1 MIIFKNRRNQMAKEL
16 SALEQLK
23 ASRNPLRVIDDIYKE
38 ANEGIPLKDEY
49 IGLLKWYGM
58 YPHVNA
64 DGTEDKKYFMKRI
77 KLIDTSMNLEQLKVM
92 AKIGLDYAQGLV
104 DFTTRQNVQ
113 FHYIQIKD
121 MPEIFKLLESV
132 GLTSRMASG
141 DGPRPIMTCP
151 VSGIDNNEIF
161 DASELVRS
169 VDAYFDKNEDRFCN
183 FPRKYKIGI
192 SGCGCHC
199 AAHEIQDVAF
209 TAFKNERGEVLF
221 DLTIGGGLSKS
232 KQIATRANRYVK
244 PEQVQD
250 VAVACA
256 EIFRDNGNRDNR
268 NKARVRHLLNDW
280 GIEKFVAEI
289 EKVIGYSLEEGL
301 VEPKIASYENRNHF
315 GINKAKQ
322 EGYSFVG
329 FATNSGRVAG
339 SDFQAMYDICN
350 KYNAG
355 GMTLTA
361 TQNFVIYGVK
371 DEVVQNLA
379 DEIAALGYPYKPT
392 PFRARLQSCT
402 GKEFCKFGITETKE
416 FAKKALIELEEK
428 FPEFTENVTI
438 AISGCGNGCSQPQIA
453 DIGFVGGMIRVD
465 GQRVEGYEVL
475 LGGNLEGANKS
486 RLSRKVG
493 VKVAATELVSYVGQL
508 INDYKADN
516 LGQKTFKD
524 YLSILQPAGAVV
536 EDND

>member
-1 MIIFKNRRNQMAKEL
+1 MAKEL

-38 ANEGIPLKDEY
+38 ANEGIPLSSEY

-58 YPHVNA
+58 YPHVNT
-64 DGTEDKKYFMKRI
+64 DGLEDKKYFMKRI
-77 KLIDTSMNLEQLKVM
+77 KLVDTKMNVEQLGVM
-92 AKIGLDYAQGLV
+92 AKIGSDYAQGLV

-113 FHYIQIKD
+113 FHFIQIKD
-121 MPEIFKLLESV
+121 MPAIFDLLESV

-151 VSGIDNNEIF
+151 VGGIDAEEII
-161 DASELVRS
+161 DASEFVKQ
-169 VDAYFDKNEDRFCN
+169 VDTYFDENEDRFCN

-192 SGCGCHC
+192 SGCKCHC

-209 TAFKNERGEVLF
+209 TAFKNDAGEVLF

-289 EKVIGYSLEEGL
+289 ERVIGYSLQEGL
-301 VEPKIASYENRNHF
+301 VEPKIASFENRNHF
-315 GINKAKQ
+315 GINKSKKA
-322 EGYSFVG
+322 GYSYVG

-339 SDFQAMYDICN
+339 TDFQAMYDICK
-350 KYNAG
+350 KYEVEG
-355 GMTLTA
+355 LSLTA
-361 TQNFVIYGVK
+361 TQNFIVYGVK
-371 DEVVQNLA
+371 DEVVQALA
-379 DEIAALGYPYKPT
+379 DEFAALGYPYKPT

-416 FAKKALIELEEK
+416 FAKKVLVELEEK
-428 FPEFTENVTI
+428 FPEFTEDVTI
-438 AISGCGNGCSQPQIA
+438 SISGCGNGCSQPQIS
-453 DIGFVGGMIRVD
+453 DIGFVGAMIRHE
-465 GQRVEGYEVL
+465 GERVEGYEVL
-475 LGGNLEGANKS
+475 LGGNLEGTSKS
-486 RLSRKVG
+486 RIARKVG
-493 VKVAATELVSYVGQL
+493 VKVPANGIVSYVEQL

-516 LGQKTFKD
+516 LGQDRFKD
-524 YLSILQPAGAVV
+524 YLAVLQPAGAVAE
-536 EDND
+536 ED

>member
-1 MIIFKNRRNQMAKEL
+1 MAKEL

-38 ANEGIPLKDEY
+38 ANEGIPLSSDY

-58 YPHVNA
+58 YPHVNSE
-64 DGTEDKKYFMKRI
+64 GLEDKKYFMKRI
-77 KLIDTSMNLEQLKVM
+77 KLVDTKMNVEQLGVM
-92 AKIGLDYAQGLV
+92 AKIGRDYAQGLV

-113 FHYIQIKD
+113 FHFIQIKD
-121 MPEIFKLLESV
+121 MPAIFDLLESV

-151 VSGIDNNEIF
+151 VGGIDADEII
-161 DASELVRS
+161 DASEFVKQ
-169 VDAYFDKNEDRFCN
+169 VDTYFDQNEDRFCN

-192 SGCGCHC
+192 SGCKCHC

-209 TAFKNERGEVLF
+209 TAFKNDAGEVLF

-289 EKVIGYSLEEGL
+289 ERVIGYSLQEGL
-301 VEPKIASYENRNHF
+301 VEPKIASFENRNHF
-315 GINKAKQ
+315 GINKSKKA
-322 EGYSFVG
+322 GYSYVG

-339 SDFQAMYDICN
+339 KDFEAMYDICK
-350 KYNAG
+350 KYEVEG
-355 GMTLTA
+355 LSLTA
-361 TQNFVIYGVK
+361 TQNFIVYGVK
-371 DEVVQNLA
+371 DEVVQALA
-379 DEIAALGYPYKPT
+379 DEFASLGYPYKPT

-416 FAKKALIELEEK
+416 FAKKVLVELEEK
-428 FPEFTENVTI
+428 FPEFTEDVTI
-438 AISGCGNGCSQPQIA
+438 SISGCGNGCSQPQIS
-453 DIGFVGGMIRVD
+453 DIGFVGAMIRHE
-465 GQRVEGYEVL
+465 GERVEGYEVL
-475 LGGNLEGANKS
+475 LGGNLEGTSKS
-486 RLSRKVG
+486 RIARKVG
-493 VKVAATELVSYVGQL
+493 VKVPANGIVSYVEQL

-516 LGQKTFKD
+516 LGQERFKD
-524 YLSILQPAGAVV
+524 YLAVLQPAGAVTE
-536 EDND
+536 ED

>member
-1 MIIFKNRRNQMAKEL
+1 MAKEL

-38 ANEGIPLKDEY
+38 ANEGIPLSSDY

-58 YPHVNA
+58 YPHVNSE
-64 DGTEDKKYFMKRI
+64 GLEDKKYFMKRI
-77 KLIDTSMNLEQLKVM
+77 KLVDTKMNVEQLGVM
-92 AKIGLDYAQGLV
+92 AKIGRDYAQGLV

-113 FHYIQIKD
+113 FHFIQIKD

-151 VSGIDNNEIF
+151 VSGIDEDEIY
-161 DASELVRS
+161 DVQELVKS
-169 VDAYFDKNEDRFCN
+169 VDSYFDKNEDRFCN
-183 FPRKYKIGI
+183 FPRKYKIGV
-192 SGCGCHC
+192 SGCKCHC

-209 TAFKNERGEVLF
+209 TAFKNDAGEVLF

-244 PEQVQD
+244 PEQVRD

-256 EIFRDNGNRDNR
+256 EIFRDNGNRENR

-280 GIEKFVAEI
+280 GIEKFVEEI
-289 EKVIGYSLEEGL
+289 EKNIGYSLEEGL
-301 VEPKIASYENRNHF
+301 VEPKIASFENRNHF
-315 GINKAKQ
+315 GINKSKQ
-322 EGYSFVG
+322 TGFSYVG

-339 SDFQAMYDICN
+339 SDFEAMYDICK

-355 GMTLTA
+355 GIALTA
-361 TQNFVIYGVK
+361 TQNFIVYGVK
-371 DEVVQNLA
+371 DEVVQALA
-379 DEIAALGYPYKPT
+379 DEFASLGYPYNPT

-416 FAKKALIELEEK
+416 FAKKVLVELEEK
-428 FPEFTENVTI
+428 FPDFIDDVTI
-438 AISGCGNGCSQPQIA
+438 SISGCGNACSQPQIS
-453 DIGFVGGMIRVD
+453 DIGFVGGMIRYN
-465 GQRVEGYEVL
+465 GERVEGYEVL
-475 LGGNLEGANKS
+475 LGGNLEGTSKS
-486 RLSRKVG
+486 RIARKIG
-493 VKVAATELVSYVGQL
+493 VKVPATGLVDYVGQL
-508 INDYKADN
+508 INDYKTDN
-516 LGQKTFKD
+516 LGQKRFKD
-524 YLSILQPAGAVV
+524 YLAVLEPVGV
-536 EDND
+536 EEDTE

>member
-1 MIIFKNRRNQMAKEL
+1 MAKEL

-23 ASRNPLRVIDDIYKE
+23 ASRNPLRVIDDVYKE
-38 ANEGIPLKDEY
+38 ALEGVPLKDEY

-58 YPHVNA
+58 YPHVNT

-77 KLIDTSMNLEQLKVM
+77 KLVDTKMNLEQLKVM
-92 AKIGLDYAQGLV
+92 AKIGQEYAQGLV

-121 MPEIFKLLESV
+121 MPAILELLESV

-151 VSGIDNNEIF
+151 VSGIDEGEII
-161 DASELVRS
+161 DAAKLVKQ
-169 VDAYFDKNEDRFCN
+169 VDTYFDVNEDRFCN

-192 SGCGCHC
+192 SGCKCHC

-209 TAFKNERGEVLF
+209 TGFKTENGEVLF

-289 EKVIGYSLEEGL
+289 EKVIGYSLQEGL
-301 VEPKIASYENRNHF
+301 VEPKIASFENRNHF
-315 GINKAKQ
+315 GINKAQQ
-322 EGYSFVG
+322 EGESYIG

-339 SDFQAMYDICN
+339 EDFQAMYDICK
-350 KYNAG
+350 KYNAAG
-355 GMTLTA
+355 LSLTA
-361 TQNFVIYGVK
+361 TQNFIIYGVK
-371 DEVVQNLA
+371 DEVAQDLA
-379 DEIAALGYPYKPT
+379 NEIAELGYPYAPT

-416 FAKKALIELEEK
+416 FAKKVLVELEER
-428 FPEFTENVTI
+428 FPEFTEDVTI
-438 AISGCGNGCSQPQIA
+438 SISGCGNGCSQPQIS
-453 DIGFVGGMIRVD
+453 DIGFVGGMIRHE
-465 GQRVEGYEVL
+465 GERVEGYEVL
-475 LGGNLEGANKS
+475 LGGNLEGVNGS
-486 RLSRKVG
+486 RISRKVG
-493 VKVAATELVSYVGQL
+493 VKVPATGLVDYVGQL

-516 LGQKTFKD
+516 LGQKRFKD
-524 YLSILQPAGAVV
+524 YLAILQPAGAVSE
-536 EDND
+536 ED

>member
-1 MIIFKNRRNQMAKEL
+1 MAKEL
-16 SALEQLK
+16 SAVEQLK

-38 ANEGIPLKDEY
+38 ANEGIPLSSDY

-58 YPHVNA
+58 YPHVNS
-64 DGTEDKKYFMKRI
+64 DGREDKKYFMKRI
-77 KLIDTSMNLEQLKVM
+77 KLVDTKMNLAQLKVM
-92 AKIGLDYAQGLV
+92 AKIGLEYAQGLV

-121 MPEIFKLLESV
+121 MPVIFDLLQSV

-151 VSGIDNNEIF
+151 VSGVDEGEIY
-161 DASELVRS
+161 DVRELVKQ
-169 VDAYFDKNEDRFCN
+169 VDTYFDKNDDRFCN

-192 SGCGCHC
+192 SGCKCHC

-209 TAFKNERGEVLF
+209 TAFKTDNGEVLF

-232 KQIATRANRYVK
+232 KQIATRASRYVK
-244 PEQVQD
+244 PEQVLD

-280 GIEKFVAEI
+280 GIEKFVDEI
-289 EKVIGYSLEEGL
+289 EKVIGYKLQEGL
-301 VEPKIASYENRNHF
+301 VEPKIASFENRNHF
-315 GINKAKQ
+315 GINKSKQ
-322 EGYSFVG
+322 EGYSYVG
-329 FATNSGRVAG
+329 FATNSGRVPG
-339 SDFQAMYDICN
+339 TDFAKMAEICE
-350 KYNAG
+350 KYNAEG
-355 GMTLTA
+355 LALTA
-361 TQNFVIYGVK
+361 TQNFVVYGVK
-371 DEVVQNLA
+371 DEVVQALA
-379 DEIAALGYPYKPT
+379 DEFVALGYPYQPT

-416 FAKKALIELEEK
+416 FAKKVVVEIENR
-428 FPEFTENVTI
+428 FPEFTEDVTI
-438 AISGCGNGCSQPQIA
+438 SFSGCGNGCSQPQIS
-453 DIGFVGGMIRVD
+453 DIGFVGGMIRHE
-465 GQRVEGYEVL
+465 GERVEGYEVL
-475 LGGNLEGANKS
+475 LGGNLEGTSKS

-493 VKVAATELVSYVGQL
+493 VKVPATGVVDYIEKL

-516 LGQKTFKD
+516 LGQKRFKD
-524 YLSILQPAGAVV
+524 YLAVIEPVGAV
-536 EDND
+536 EDSE

>member
-1 MIIFKNRRNQMAKEL
+1 MAKEL

-38 ANEGIPLKDEY
+38 AKEGIPLSSEY

-58 YPHVNA
+58 YPHVNT
-64 DGTEDKKYFMKRI
+64 DGLEDKKYFMKRI
-77 KLIDTSMNLEQLKVM
+77 KLVDTKMNLEQLGVM
-92 AKIGLDYAQGLV
+92 AKIGSDYAQGLV

-113 FHYIQIKD
+113 FHFIQIKD
-121 MPEIFKLLESV
+121 MPAIFYLLESV

-151 VSGIDNNEIF
+151 VSGIDAEEII
-161 DASELVRS
+161 DAAQFVKQ
-169 VDAYFDKNEDRFCN
+169 VDTYFDENEDRFCN

-192 SGCGCHC
+192 SGCKCHC

-209 TAFKNERGEVLF
+209 TAFKNDAGEVLF

-256 EIFRDNGNRDNR
+256 ELFRDNGNRDNR
-268 NKARVRHLLNDW
+268 NKARVRHLLNEW

-289 EKVIGYSLEEGL
+289 ERVIGYSLQEGL
-301 VEPKIASYENRNHF
+301 VEPKIASFENRNHF
-315 GINKAKQ
+315 GINKSKQ
-322 EGYSFVG
+322 AGFSYVG

-339 SDFQAMYDICN
+339 SDFQAMYDICK
-350 KYNAG
+350 KYEAQG
-355 GMTLTA
+355 LSLTA
-361 TQNFVIYGVK
+361 TQNFIVYGVK
-371 DEVVQNLA
+371 DEVVQALA
-379 DEIAALGYPYKPT
+379 DEFAALGYPYKPT

-416 FAKKALIELEEK
+416 FAKKVLIELEEK
-428 FPEFTENVTI
+428 LPEFTEDVTI
-438 AISGCGNGCSQPQIA
+438 SISGCGNGCSQPQIS
-453 DIGFVGGMIRVD
+453 DIGFVGAMIRHE
-465 GQRVEGYEVL
+465 GERIEGYEVL
-475 LGGNLEGANKS
+475 LGGNLEGTSKS
-486 RLSRKVG
+486 RIARKTG
-493 VKVAATELVSYVGQL
+493 VKIPANAIVSYVEQL
-508 INDYKADN
+508 ISDYKADN
-516 LGQKTFKD
+516 LGQERFKD
-524 YLSILQPAGAVV
+524 YLAVLQPAGAVAE
-536 EDND
+536 ED

>member
-1 MIIFKNRRNQMAKEL
+1 MAKEL

-23 ASRNPLRVIDDIYKE
+23 ASRNPLRVIDDVYKE
-38 ANEGIPLKDEY
+38 ALEGVPLKDEY

-58 YPHVNA
+58 YPHVNSE
-64 DGTEDKKYFMKRI
+64 GTEDKKYFMKRI
-77 KLIDTSMNLEQLKVM
+77 KLIDASMNLEQLGVM
-92 AKIGLDYAQGLV
+92 AKIGQEYAQGLV

-121 MPEIFKLLESV
+121 MPAILDLMSSV

-141 DGPRPIMTCP
+141 DGPRPIMTSP
-151 VSGIDNNEIF
+151 VAGIDANEF
-161 DASELVRS
+161 YDTRELVKQ
-169 VDAYFDKNEDRFCN
+169 VDKYFDDNEDRFCN

-192 SGCGCHC
+192 SGCGRHS
-199 AAHEIQDVAF
+199 AAHEIQDLAL
-209 TAFKNERGEVLF
+209 TAFKDENGEVLF

-232 KQIATRANRYVK
+232 RQIATRANRYVK
-244 PEQVQD
+244 PEQVLD

-280 GIEKFVAEI
+280 GIEKFVDEI
-289 EKVIGYSLEEGL
+289 EKNIGYKLQEGL
-301 VEPKIASYENRNHF
+301 VEPKIESYENREHF
-315 GINKAKQ
+315 GINKSKVAG
-322 EGYSFVG
+322 ESYIG

-339 SDFQAMYDICN
+339 VDFQAMYDICK

-361 TQNFVIYGVK
+361 TQNFIVYGVK
-371 DEVVQNLA
+371 DEVAQNLA
-379 DEIAALGYPYKPT
+379 DEFAALGYPYKPT

-416 FAKKALIELEEK
+416 FAKKVLVELEEK
-428 FPEFTENVTI
+428 FPEFTEDVTI
-438 AISGCGNGCSQPQIA
+438 SISGCGNGCSQPHIA
-453 DIGFVGGMIRVD
+453 DIGFVGGMIRHE
-465 GQRVEGYEVL
+465 GERVEGYDVF
-475 LGGNLEGANKS
+475 LGGNLEGIAKS
-486 RLSRKVG
+486 RLSRKTG
-493 VKVAATELVSYVGQL
+493 VKVPATGLVSYVGKL
-508 INDYKADN
+508 IEDYKADN

-524 YLSILQPAGAVV
+524 YLAVLEPAGAV
-536 EDND
+536 EDSE

>member
-1 MIIFKNRRNQMAKEL
+1 MAKEL

-38 ANEGIPLKDEY
+38 ANEGIPLSNDY

-58 YPHVNA
+58 YPHVNSE
-64 DGTEDKKYFMKRI
+64 GLEDKKYFMKRI
-77 KLIDTSMNLEQLKVM
+77 KLVDTRMNLEQLKVM
-92 AKIGLDYAQGLV
+92 AKIGRDYAQGLV

-113 FHYIQIKD
+113 FHFIQIKD

-151 VSGIDNNEIF
+151 VSGIDEDEIY
-161 DASELVRS
+161 DVQELVKS
-169 VDAYFDKNEDRFCN
+169 VDSYFDKNEDRFCN
-183 FPRKYKIGI
+183 FPRKYKIGV
-192 SGCGCHC
+192 SGCKCHC

-209 TAFKNERGEVLF
+209 TAFKNDAGEVLF

-244 PEQVQD
+244 PEQVRD

-256 EIFRDNGNRDNR
+256 EIFRDNGNRENR

-289 EKVIGYSLEEGL
+289 EKAIGYSLQEGL
-301 VEPKIASYENRNHF
+301 VEPKITSSENRNHF

-322 EGYSFVG
+322 AGFSYVG

-339 SDFQAMYDICN
+339 EDFQAMYDICK

-355 GMTLTA
+355 GITITA
-361 TQNFVIYGVK
+361 TQNFVVYGVK
-371 DEVVQNLA
+371 DEVALTLA
-379 DEIAALGYPYKPT
+379 EEFANLGYPYIPT

-416 FAKKALIELEEK
+416 FAKKFLIELENK
-428 FPEFTENVTI
+428 FPDFKENVTM
-438 AISGCGNGCSQPQIA
+438 AISGCGNACSHPQIS
-453 DIGFVGGMIRVD
+453 DIGFVGAMIRHD
-465 GQRVEGYEVL
+465 GQRVECY
-475 LGGNLEGANKS
+475 
-486 RLSRKVG
+486 
-493 VKVAATELVSYVGQL
+493 
-508 INDYKADN
+508 
-516 LGQKTFKD
+516 
-524 YLSILQPAGAVV
+524 
-536 EDND
+536 